1 MPYKFNPFTGT
12 LDEVGT
18 GGGGGTTNLDGLTD
32 VTIAAPSDW
41 EVLGY
46 NATSGLWENTSHIHV
61 SVAGNLYV
69 HIKNTDSVQLD
80 KGTPFYIT
88 GTVGA
93 SDQVEVQAAD
103 NTDPTKGPAIG
114 LVEDNLPINAEGNGV
129 LIGEIYNYD
138 TATPGWS
145 TNDALYV
152 SAAGVITNAQPA
164 SGYRQIVGYVG
175 RVHASTGT
183 IVVLGNQKDPVAG
196 SDTEIQFNDNGGFGA
211 SADLTW
217 DDTNKELGVGGDI
230 NLDDGGTFSTT
241 VQSVTPTANR
251 TISFPDATGTVA
263 LVSGANGTI
272 QYNDA
277 GTLKGNSNFT
287 VNVDWDN
294 SATTFT
300 ALKVNVPDV
309 LQGASD
315 SKLLDL
321 QSNAASRFKIGQAG
335 ELTLN
340 ADGIRLNET
349 YIYTGAAAGTLTH
362 RVYAARGTQASPSV
376 SLAGDKLIGYAAFP
390 RLSTGFS
397 GGPGARM
404 QFVYRGDS
412 ASNTRATD
420 IEFETSIGVA
430 GIWPRLGIVNTGGIW
445 IQVDGFNN
453 NTANRVFLNCDAANT
468 FAQRNG
474 TASQTYR
481 LYNTYANGGVDF
493 ERTSLTRDSS
503 GLVIDAQKGGTGV
516 DPTNLLDLKLDGTS
530 LFSVSS
536 TRGDITTNAERINLV
551 SNTTSQGH
559 IYAGTGGAGNPVDLA
574 GTGGALNTVAL
585 RVDYSGLTAR
595 QSIPIGWAAGTAI
608 DTGLDTALA
617 RDSAGV
623 VKITDG
629 STGTGYLR
637 QVPIAVAS
645 LPTAAAGNA
654 GTRIFVSDSSVA
666 AAGNFGSVVA
676 DGGSNTVPVYS
687 DGGAWRIG

>member
-18 GGGGGTTNLDGLTD
+18 GGGGGATNLDGLTD

-46 NATSGLWENTSHIHV
+46 NATSGLWENTSHIHA

-152 SAAGVITNAQPA
+152 SAAGAITNAQPA

-263 LVSGANGTI
+263 LVSGADGTI

-277 GTLKGNSNFT
+277 GTLKGNSDFT
-287 VNVDWDN
+287 VDPDWNDASTVFTGLKLNVTN
-294 SATTFT
+294 T
-300 ALKVNVPDV
+300 ASLNGSS
-309 LQGASD
+309 LI
-315 SKLLDL
+315 DL
-321 QSNAASRFKIGQAG
+321 SIGGTSLFKHGYDYVSNANTV
-335 ELTLN
+335 TL
-340 ADGIRLNET
+340 
-349 YIYTGAAAGTLTH
+349 
-362 RVYAARGTQASPSV
+362 
-376 SLAGDKLIGYAAFP
+376 
-390 RLSTGFS
+390 
-397 GGPGARM
+397 
-404 QFVYRGDS
+404 DS
-412 ASNTRATD
+412 ANLVHINSNGGTIVSFYGANNASQPLTVRT
-420 IEFETSIGVA
+420 IA
-430 GIWPRLGIVNTGGIW
+430 GIGLGAIGA
-445 IQVDGFNN
+445 Q
-453 NTANRVFLNCDAANT
+453 T
-468 FAQRNG
+468 FFRSDQAHALALRSS
-474 TASQTYR
+474 TSPQTFR
-481 LYNTYANGGVDF
+481 IYNTVSQNNLDF

-530 LFSVSS
+530 RFSVAKTGWIQS
-536 TRGDITTNAERINLV
+536 TD
-551 SNTTSQGH
+551 
-559 IYAGTGGAGNPVDLA
+559 
-574 GTGGALNTVAL
+574 AL
-585 RVDYSGLTAR
+585 YGLTVIATG
-595 QSIPIGWAAGTAI
+595 SGTPVLVGSTSNLFLNSSLSFSNNNPANAP
-608 DTGLDTALA
+608 DVGFA

-623 VKITDG
+623 LKITDG

-654 GTRIFVSDSSVA
+654 GTRIFVSDASVA

-676 DGGSNTVPVYS
+676 GGGSNTVPVYS